1 MSTLFC
7 TPEQGAK
14 LKELVPK
21 LESEFVWRRLPNWS
35 DWLLVKYDIS
45 DNRFHEIVPAL
56 TLQELRDEYSTWA
69 WGEKLPEYYSVMLD
83 EFLHSVAG
91 MTAPE
96 LADWV
101 IARLEEAK

>member
-1 MSTLFC
+1 MSELFC

-14 LKELVPK
+14 IKELLPEVK
-21 LESEFVWRRLPNWS
+21 SAFCYSLSELTGNYHIRQCDAILTTT
-35 DWLLVKYDIS
+35 
-45 DNRFHEIVPAL
+45 PAL